1 MGLALSMGGFNEVS
15 LFESLRLP
23 EGISAYNPVAEEHML
38 IKLYVN
44 QLDHS
49 TRSVSQPQI
58 TNRSS
63 SSIARLLRSDST
75 PSLKS
80 SCSMSWR

>member
-1 MGLALSMGGFNEVS
+1 MGLVLSMGGFNEVS

-23 EGISAYNPVAEEHML
+23 EGLSVSSPVAEEHSL

-49 TRSVSQPQI
+49 TRSVFEP
-58 TNRSS
+58 
-63 SSIARLLRSDST
+63 
-75 PSLKS
+75 
-80 SCSMSWR
+80 